1 MSDFAAITTDVAE
14 WLTVQPLH
22 SLPPIW
28 GVQITDGAWLSGNKT
43 VEAQLASS
51 GKDVAE
57 KLLAL
62 AQWAE
67 HLDVEVTVTDCTGHS
82 KAQVVS
88 QTHRGYGI
96 SLWDHLDPTTR
107 AVLDREGCPTGSV
120 TTAIPAT
127 ALRNAAARLSHEGT
141 CPECG
146 H

>member
-1 MSDFAAITTDVAE
+1 MTDFTAITTDVTE

-22 SLPPIW
+22 SLPPIC
-28 GVQITDGAWLSGNKT
+28 GLQITDGAWLSGNQT

-57 KLLAL
+57 NLLAL

-67 HLDVEVTVTDCTGHS
+67 QLDVDVTVTDYTGHS

-96 SLWDHLDPTTR
+96 SLWGHLDPTTR
-107 AVLDREGCPTGSV
+107 ALLSREGYPAGPV
-120 TTAIPAT
+120 TTEIPA
-127 ALRNAAARLSHEGT
+127 ASLRNAALRLSREGT